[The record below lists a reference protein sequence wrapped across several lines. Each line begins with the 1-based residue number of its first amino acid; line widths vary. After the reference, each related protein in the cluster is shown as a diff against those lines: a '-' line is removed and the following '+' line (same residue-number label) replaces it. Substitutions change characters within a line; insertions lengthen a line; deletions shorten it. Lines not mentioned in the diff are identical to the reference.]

1 MFSSRE
7 GDENSSSSSADI
19 LAIIK
24 WTPAG
29 QAQWDFYRIQKKM
42 PWWIQ
47 GGDHRAW
54 PTGSM
59 FQGLNV
65 EGRRRLVVWQ
75 IQWLDSML
83 FQGQIFR
90 EDSSSVSIR
99 ENVSH
104 YFRSDR
110 IHHKAFN
117 PFYAGSLLII
127 PHWGPT
133 NRLQSTLTL
142 LGGRSKPGWAR
153 SGEVRTVATL
163 LSWKNSPNEFFKWH
177 PEKEMGWGGPTL

>member
-19 LAIIK
+19 LTIIK

-42 PWWIQ
+42 AWWIQ
-47 GGDHRAW
+47 GRDHRAW
-54 PTGSM
+54 RVVKCEAWLTGSM

-65 EGRRRLVVWQ
+65 EGRRMLALWQ

-90 EDSSSVSIR
+90 EDSSSVSTQ
-99 ENVSH
+99 ENVAY
-104 YFRSDR
+104 YFRSNR
-110 IHHKAFN
+110 THRKAFN
-117 PFYAGSLLII
+117 PFCEGSMLII
-127 PHWGPT
+127 TESHIEGPPIVF
-133 NRLQSTLTL
+133 NQ
-142 LGGRSKPGWAR
+142 PWPCWVEEA
-153 SGEVRTVATL
+153 
-163 LSWKNSPNEFFKWH
+163 N
-177 PEKEMGWGGPTL
+177 WGGLGMGK